1 MNSNFTIIDD
11 LKNRILVIDGAMGT
25 NIQNYMLKEEDYRGN
40 LLKDFNIDQKGN
52 NDLLSITKPEII
64 KSIHRGFLEAGAD
77 IIETNTLNSNKIS
90 QSDFKLENLVYELN
104 YQSAKIARELCEEFT
119 LKEGIKKYVAGSIGP
134 TNKMASLS
142 PDVEDPSLRSVTF
155 DELKSAYME
164 QIDALID
171 GGIDLILIETIFDS
185 LNARAAIIAANEV
198 FRVKNIIL
206 PIMISGTIAD
216 KSGRILSGQDILA
229 FANSMK
235 NENVI
240 SIGLN
245 CSFGAK
251 DLLPFIKELSDT
263 QDLFISV
270 YPNAGLPN
278 ELGFYDESPSMTASC
293 IEEML
298 KEGYL
303 NIVGGCCGTT
313 FKHIE
318 KIAKV
323 SKNYNPRK
331 INNIEKESVYCG
343 LEVTKANKNS
353 NFINIGER
361 TNVSGSAKFARLIKE
376 KKYEEALNIAKEQV
390 ENGAQIIDV
399 NFDDG
404 LLDSEFEM
412 ENFLKLLASDP
423 DIACKPIMIDSSR
436 WEVIEKGLKVIQGKH
451 IVNSISLKNGEEDFI
466 NKARIIKDFGAAV
479 VVMAFDENSQADSY
493 EKKINICKRA
503 YDLLVK
509 EVKFPAE
516 DIIFD
521 PNILAIA
528 TGIEEHNNYA
538 IDFINATK
546 WIKENLPYAKVSG
559 GVSNLSFSF
568 RGNNKIREAMHSVFL
583 YYAIKNGMDMGIVNP
598 GMIQIYDEIPKD
610 LLKLVEDVIFNKSED
625 ASEKLLEAA
634 NNYRSDNKKEELVKE
649 EWRNKSCKERLE
661 YSLVK
666 GITDYIEEDLNEALK
681 RYDKPLNIIEG
692 PLMDGMKRVGSLF
705 GDGKMFLPQVVK
717 SARVMKKGVSYLTPY
732 IDEDGDGN
740 FNKDGKILIA
750 TVKGDVHDIG
760 KNIVGVVLSCN
771 NFDVIDLGVMV
782 PCEEIINR
790 AIEEKV
796 DIIGLSGLITPSL
809 NEMSTV
815 AKEMEKRGLSIPLI
829 IGGATTSKVHTAL
842 KIDPNYSGPVIYG
855 FDASK
860 TVEICKTLVSKNRE
874 SFIKATKE
882 EYKKQRDNYGKTKQ
896 DYVSLEDARENKF
909 KINFDTENIM
919 KPNYLGVKTITDYK
933 IKDIRPFIDWS
944 FFFIAWGMKMKYPEV
959 LDDINYGEEARKL
972 FKDAN
977 KLLDELEN
985 NNIVNPK
992 GVFGLFKANSVGDD
1006 IEIYNDNDEV
1016 LERFNMFRQQ
1026 KKNESNIYL
1035 SLSDYIAEKESGIE
1049 DYIGAFIVTSGKEAK
1064 IYANE
1069 LRNNGDEYNSMLLNF
1084 ICDRL
1089 AEAFAEKLH
1098 LDIRRNYWGY
1108 AKDESLSYDEI
1119 LKGKYVGI
1127 RPAVGYP
1134 SIKDQKEIEKL
1145 FKVLN
1150 GEKVTGTKVT
1160 ESYMMDP
1167 PSSVCG
1173 LYFANRNAKYFDVY
1187 KIDEN
1192 QLKDYSNRNG
1202 STLDELKIRLPYILI

>member
-1 MNSNFTIIDD
+1 MKSNYKLIDD
-11 LKNRILVIDGAMGT
+11 LKERILVIDGAMGT
-25 NIQNYMLKEEDYRGN
+25 NIQNYMLSEEEFRGE
-40 LLKDFNIDQKGN
+40 LLKDFSTDQKGN
-52 NDLLSITKPEII
+52 NDLLSITKPEVIRD
-64 KSIHRGFLEAGAD
+64 IHRGFLEAGAD
-77 IIETNTLNSNKIS
+77 ILETNTLNSNRIS
-90 QSDFKLENLVYELN
+90 QSDFKLEELVYDLN
-104 YQSAKIARELCEEFT
+104 YKSAKIARELCDEFES
-119 LKEGIKKYVAGSIGP
+119 KDGKKRYVAGSVGP

-142 PDVEDPSLRSVTF
+142 PDVEDPSLRSITF
-155 DELKSAYME
+155 DDLKEAYKE
-164 QIDALID
+164 QVKALID
-171 GGIDLILIETIFDS
+171 GGVDIILVETIFDS
-185 LNARAAIIAANEV
+185 LNARAAIIAANEIY
-198 FRVKNIIL
+198 REKNKSL

-245 CSFGAK
+245 CSFGGRE
-251 DLLPFIKELSDT
+251 LLPFIKELSET

-278 ELGFYDESPSMTASC
+278 ELGFYDESPITTAKY

-298 KEGYL
+298 NEGYL

-318 KIAKV
+318 EIAKIV
-323 SKNYNPRK
+323 KKYKPREIK
-331 INNIEKESVYCG
+331 TKDIESVYCG
-343 LEVTKANKNS
+343 LEVTKSNLES

-361 TNVSGSAKFARLIKE
+361 TNVAGSAKFARLIRE
-376 KKYEEALNIAKEQV
+376 KKYEEALKIAKSQV

-412 ENFLKLLASDP
+412 ENFLKLIASDP
-423 DIACKPIMIDSSR
+423 DISSKPIMIDSSR

-451 IVNSISLKNGEEDFI
+451 IVNSISLKNGEEEFI
-466 NKARIIKDFGAAV
+466 RMANIIKEFGAAV
-479 VVMAFDENSQADSY
+479 VVMAFDEMGQADNY
-493 EKKINICKRA
+493 DKKIKICKRA
-503 YDLLVK
+503 YDILVNK
-509 EVKFPAE
+509 VNFPPE

-538 IDFINATK
+538 LDFINATK
-546 WIKENLPYAKVSG
+546 WIKENLPKAKVSG

-598 GMIQIYDEIPKD
+598 GMIQIYDEIPED
-610 LLKLVEDVIFNKSED
+610 LLKLVEDVVLNKSDD

-634 NNYRSDNKKEELVKE
+634 NNYKSDDKKEEENKE
-649 EWRNKSCKERLE
+649 NWRNLSCQDRLE

-666 GITDYIEEDLNEALK
+666 GITDYIENDLEEALK
-681 RYDKPLNIIEG
+681 IYDKALNIIEG
-692 PLMDGMKRVGSLF
+692 PLMEGMKRVGALF

-717 SARVMKKGVSYLTPY
+717 SARVMKKAVAFLTPY
-732 IDEDGDGN
+732 IDSDGAGTYK
-740 FNKDGKILIA
+740 KDGKVLIA

-760 KNIVGVVLSCN
+760 KNIVSVVLSCN
-771 NFDVIDLGVMV
+771 NFEVIDLGVMV
-782 PCEEIINR
+782 PCEEILNK

-809 NEMSTV
+809 NEMITV
-815 AKEMEKRGLSIPLI
+815 AKEMEKKGFKVPLI
-829 IGGATTSKVHTAL
+829 IGGATTSKIHTAL
-842 KIDPNYSGPVIYG
+842 KIDPNYSGGVIYG

-860 TVEICKTLVSKNRE
+860 TVEICKTLVSKNKEEFITFTKGDYSRIRE
-874 SFIKATKE
+874 NYSKAKQDFIKLE
-882 EYKKQRDNYGKTKQ
+882 EARDNKLKL
-896 DYVSLEDARENKF
+896 DWKNEEIK
-909 KINFDTENIM
+909 
-919 KPNYLGVKTITDYK
+919 KPNFLGVKVIENYTIK
-933 IKDIRPFIDWS
+933 EIRPYIDWS

-959 LDDINYGEEARKL
+959 LEDAKYGEEAKKL
-972 FKDAN
+972 FQDAN
-977 KLLDELEN
+977 KLLDELET
-985 NNIVNPK
+985 NNIVKPR

-1006 IEIYNDNDEV
+1006 IEIYDENNN
-1016 LERFNMFRQQ
+1016 LIETFNMFRQQ
-1026 KKNESNIYL
+1026 KKNDKNIYL
-1035 SLSDYIAEKESGIE
+1035 SLSDYIAPKETNIE
-1049 DYIGAFIVTSGKEAK
+1049 DYIGAFLATSGKEAK
-1064 IYANE
+1064 EYANK

-1098 LDIRRNYWGY
+1098 LDIRKKYWGY
-1108 AKDESLSYDEI
+1108 SENEDLTMDDI
-1119 LKGKYVGI
+1119 LKGNYIGI

-1134 SIKDQKEIEKL
+1134 SMKDQKEIEKI
-1145 FKVLN
+1145 FRVLN
-1150 GEKVTGTKVT
+1150 GENNTGATVT
-1160 ESYMMDP
+1160 ESYMIDP

-1173 LYFANRNAKYFDVY
+1173 LYFANKNSRYFDVY

-1192 QLKDYSNRNG
+1192 QLNDYSKRNNT
-1202 STLDELKIRLPYILI
+1202 SLNELKIRLPYLLI

>member
-1 MNSNFTIIDD
+1 MNSNFTIIED

-25 NIQNYMLKEEDYRGN
+25 NIQSYMLKEEDYRGE
-40 LLKDFNIDQKGN
+40 LLKNFNIDQKGN
-52 NDLLSITKPEII
+52 NDLLSITKPEVI

-90 QSDFKLENLVYELN
+90 QSDFNLENLVYELN
-104 YQSAKIARELCEEFT
+104 YQSAKIAKELCEEFT
-119 LKEGIKKYVAGSIGP
+119 LKDGKKKYVAGSVGP

-142 PDVEDPSLRSVTF
+142 PDVEDPSLRSITF
-155 DELKSAYME
+155 DELKSAYIE

-198 FRVKNIIL
+198 FKLKNITL

-245 CSFGAK
+245 CSFGAR
-251 DLLPFIKELSDT
+251 DLIPFVKELSDT
-263 QDLFISV
+263 QELFISV

-278 ELGFYDESPSMTASC
+278 ELGFYDESPDITANC
-293 IEEML
+293 IEEMI

-303 NIVGGCCGTT
+303 NMVGGCCGTT

-318 KIAKV
+318 EISKVAK
-323 SKNYNPRK
+323 KYKPRK
-331 INNIEKESVYCG
+331 IKNIEKESIYCG
-343 LEVTKANKNS
+343 LEVTKVNKNS

-361 TNVSGSAKFARLIKE
+361 TNVSGSAKFARLIRE
-376 KKYEEALNIAKEQV
+376 KKYEEALNIAKDQV
-390 ENGAQIIDV
+390 ENGAQVIDV

-412 ENFLKLLASDP
+412 ENFLKLLASEP
-423 DIACKPIMIDSSR
+423 DISCKPIMIDSSR

-466 NKARIIKDFGAAV
+466 NKAKIIKNFGAAV
-479 VVMAFDENSQADSY
+479 VVMAFDENGQADTY
-493 EKKINICKRA
+493 EKKIKICKRA
-503 YDLLVK
+503 YDLLVN

-538 IDFINATK
+538 LDFINATK
-546 WIKENLPYAKVSG
+546 WIKENLPHAKVSG

-583 YYAIKNGMDMGIVNP
+583 YHAIKNGMDMGIVNP

-610 LLKLVEDVIFNKSED
+610 LLELVENVIFNKSED

-634 NNYRSDNKKEELVKE
+634 NNYKSDNKKEELIKE
-649 EWRNKSCKERLE
+649 DWRKKSCKDRLE

-681 RYDKPLNIIEG
+681 IYDKPLNIIEG

-705 GDGKMFLPQVVK
+705 GEGKMFLPQVVK
-717 SARVMKKGVSYLTPY
+717 SARVMKKGVAYLTPY
-732 IDEDGDGN
+732 IDADGAGN
-740 FNKDGKILIA
+740 FAKDGKILIA

-760 KNIVGVVLSCN
+760 KNIVGVVLACN
-771 NFDVIDLGVMV
+771 NFEVIDLGVMV

-809 NEMSTV
+809 NEMITV
-815 AKEMEKRGLSIPLI
+815 AKEMEKKGLNIPLI

-842 KIDPNYSGPVIYG
+842 KIDPNYRGPVIYG

-860 TVEICKTLVSKNRE
+860 TVEICKTLVSKEKER
-874 SFIKATKE
+874 FIKATKE
-882 EYKKQRDNYGKTKQ
+882 EYKNQRDSYGKAKQ
-896 DYVSLEDARENKF
+896 DYVSLEEARENKL
-909 KINFDTENIM
+909 KINWEKENIK
-919 KPNYLGVKTITDYK
+919 KPNFLGVKTILDYT

-944 FFFIAWGMKMKYPEV
+944 FFFVAWGMKMKYPEV
-959 LDDINYGEEARKL
+959 LYDNNYGEEARKL

-985 NNIVNPK
+985 NNIVKPK
-992 GVFGLFKANSVGDD
+992 GVFGLFRANSVGDD
-1006 IEIYNDNDEV
+1006 IEIYNDNNEII
-1016 LERFNMFRQQ
+1016 ETFNMFRQQ
-1026 KKNESNIYL
+1026 KKNEKNMYL
-1035 SLSDYIAEKESGIE
+1035 SLSDYIADKESGIE
-1049 DYIGAFIVTSGKEAK
+1049 DYIGAFLVTSGKEAK
-1064 IYANE
+1064 LYANE
-1069 LRNNGDEYNSMLLNF
+1069 LRNKGDDYNSMLLNF

-1098 LDIRRNYWGY
+1098 LDIRKNYWGY
-1108 AKDESLSYDEI
+1108 SEDENLSYDD
-1119 LKGKYVGI
+1119 LFKGKYVGI

-1134 SIKDQKEIEKL
+1134 SIKDQKEIEKI
-1145 FKVLN
+1145 FKILN
-1150 GEKVTGTKVT
+1150 GEDVTGAKIT

-1167 PSSVCG
+1167 ASSVCG
-1173 LYFANRNAKYFDVY
+1173 LYFANKNTKYFDVY

-1202 STLDELKIRLPYILI
+1202 SSLDELKIRLPYILI

>member
-1 MNSNFTIIDD
+1 MKSNYKLIDD
-11 LKNRILVIDGAMGT
+11 LKERILVIDGAMGT
-25 NIQNYMLKEEDYRGN
+25 NIQNYMLSEEEFRGE
-40 LLKDFNIDQKGN
+40 LLKDFSTDQKGN
-52 NDLLSITKPEII
+52 NDLLSITKPEVIRD
-64 KSIHRGFLEAGAD
+64 IHRGFLEAGAD
-77 IIETNTLNSNKIS
+77 ILETNTLNSNRIS
-90 QSDFKLENLVYELN
+90 QSDFKLEELVYDLN
-104 YQSAKIARELCEEFT
+104 YKSAKIARELCDEFES
-119 LKEGIKKYVAGSIGP
+119 KDGKKRYVAGSVGP

-142 PDVEDPSLRSVTF
+142 PDVEDPSLRSITF
-155 DELKSAYME
+155 DDLKEAYKE
-164 QIDALID
+164 QVKALID
-171 GGIDLILIETIFDS
+171 GGVDIILVETIFDS
-185 LNARAAIIAANEV
+185 LNARAAIIAANEIY
-198 FRVKNIIL
+198 REKNKSL

-245 CSFGAK
+245 CSFGGRE
-251 DLLPFIKELSDT
+251 LLPFIKELSET

-278 ELGFYDESPSMTASC
+278 ELGFYDESPITTAKY

-298 KEGYL
+298 NEGYL

-318 KIAKV
+318 EIAKIV
-323 SKNYNPRK
+323 KKYKPREIK
-331 INNIEKESVYCG
+331 TKDIESVYCG
-343 LEVTKANKNS
+343 LEVTKSNLES

-361 TNVSGSAKFARLIKE
+361 TNVAGSAKFARLIRE
-376 KKYEEALNIAKEQV
+376 KKYEEALKIAKSQV

-412 ENFLKLLASDP
+412 ENFLKLIASDP
-423 DIACKPIMIDSSR
+423 DISSKPIMIDSSR

-451 IVNSISLKNGEEDFI
+451 IVNSISLKNGEEEFI
-466 NKARIIKDFGAAV
+466 RMANIIKEFGAAV
-479 VVMAFDENSQADSY
+479 VVMAFDEMGQADNY
-493 EKKINICKRA
+493 DKKIKICKRA
-503 YDLLVK
+503 YDILVNK
-509 EVKFPAE
+509 VNFPPE

-538 IDFINATK
+538 LDFINATK
-546 WIKENLPYAKVSG
+546 WIKENLPKAKVSG

-598 GMIQIYDEIPKD
+598 GMIQIYDEIPED
-610 LLKLVEDVIFNKSED
+610 LLKLVEDVVLNKSDD

-634 NNYRSDNKKEELVKE
+634 NNYKSDDKKEEENKE
-649 EWRNKSCKERLE
+649 NWRNLSCQDRLE

-666 GITDYIEEDLNEALK
+666 GITDYIENDLEEALK
-681 RYDKPLNIIEG
+681 IYDKALNIIEG
-692 PLMDGMKRVGSLF
+692 PLMEGMKRVGALF

-717 SARVMKKGVSYLTPY
+717 SARVMKKAVAFLTPY
-732 IDEDGDGN
+732 IDSDGAGTYK
-740 FNKDGKILIA
+740 KDGKVLIA

-760 KNIVGVVLSCN
+760 KNIVSVVLSCN
-771 NFDVIDLGVMV
+771 NFEVIDLGVMV
-782 PCEEIINR
+782 PCEEILNK

-809 NEMSTV
+809 NEMITV
-815 AKEMEKRGLSIPLI
+815 AKEMEKKGFKVPLI
-829 IGGATTSKVHTAL
+829 IGGATTSKIHTAL
-842 KIDPNYSGPVIYG
+842 KIDPNYSGGVIYG

-860 TVEICKTLVSKNRE
+860 TVEICKTLVSKNKEEFITFTKGDYSRIRE
-874 SFIKATKE
+874 NYSKAKQDFIKLE
-882 EYKKQRDNYGKTKQ
+882 EARDNKLKL
-896 DYVSLEDARENKF
+896 DWKNEEIK
-909 KINFDTENIM
+909 
-919 KPNYLGVKTITDYK
+919 KPNFLGVKVIENYTIK
-933 IKDIRPFIDWS
+933 EIRPYIDWS

-959 LDDINYGEEARKL
+959 LEDAKYGEEAKKL
-972 FKDAN
+972 FQDAN
-977 KLLDELEN
+977 KLLDELET
-985 NNIVNPK
+985 NNIVKPR

-1006 IEIYNDNDEV
+1006 IEIYDENNN
-1016 LERFNMFRQQ
+1016 LIETFNMFRQQ
-1026 KKNESNIYL
+1026 KKNDKNIYL
-1035 SLSDYIAEKESGIE
+1035 SLSDYIAPKETNIE
-1049 DYIGAFIVTSGKEAK
+1049 DYIGAFLATSGKEAK
-1064 IYANE
+1064 EYANK

-1098 LDIRRNYWGY
+1098 LDIRKKYWGY
-1108 AKDESLSYDEI
+1108 SENEDLTMDDI
-1119 LKGKYVGI
+1119 LKGNYIGI

-1134 SIKDQKEIEKL
+1134 SMKDQKEIEKI
-1145 FKVLN
+1145 FRVLN
-1150 GEKVTGTKVT
+1150 GENNTGATVT
-1160 ESYMMDP
+1160 ESYMIDP

-1173 LYFANRNAKYFDVY
+1173 LYFANKNSRYFDVY

-1192 QLKDYSNRNG
+1192 QLNDYSKRNNT
-1202 STLDELKIRLPYILI
+1202 SLNELKIRLPYY

>member
-25 NIQNYMLKEEDYRGN
+25 NIQSYMLKEEDYRGE
-40 LLKDFNIDQKGN
+40 LLKNFNIDQKGN
-52 NDLLSITKPEII
+52 NDLLSITKPEVI

-90 QSDFKLENLVYELN
+90 QSDFNLENLVYELN
-104 YQSAKIARELCEEFT
+104 YQSAKIAKELCEEFT
-119 LKEGIKKYVAGSIGP
+119 LKDGKKKYVAGSIGP

-142 PDVEDPSLRSVTF
+142 PDVEDPSLRSITF
-155 DELKSAYME
+155 DELKSAYIE

-198 FRVKNIIL
+198 FKLKNITL

-245 CSFGAK
+245 CSFGAR
-251 DLLPFIKELSDT
+251 DLIPFVKELSDT
-263 QDLFISV
+263 QELFISV

-278 ELGFYDESPSMTASC
+278 ELGFYDESPDITANC
-293 IEEML
+293 IEEMI

-303 NIVGGCCGTT
+303 NMVGGCCGTT

-318 KIAKV
+318 EISKVAK
-323 SKNYNPRK
+323 KYKPRK
-331 INNIEKESVYCG
+331 IKNIEKESIYCG
-343 LEVTKANKNS
+343 LEVTKVNKNS

-361 TNVSGSAKFARLIKE
+361 TNVSGSAKFARLIRE

-390 ENGAQIIDV
+390 ENGAQVIDV

-412 ENFLKLLASDP
+412 ENFLKLLASEP
-423 DIACKPIMIDSSR
+423 DISCKPIMIDSSR

-466 NKARIIKDFGAAV
+466 NKAKIIKNFGAAV
-479 VVMAFDENSQADSY
+479 VVMAFDENGQADTY
-493 EKKINICKRA
+493 EKKIKICKRA
-503 YDLLVK
+503 YDLLVN

-538 IDFINATK
+538 LDFINATK
-546 WIKENLPYAKVSG
+546 WIKENLPHAKVSG

-583 YYAIKNGMDMGIVNP
+583 YHAIKNGMDMGIVNP

-610 LLKLVEDVIFNKSED
+610 LLELVENVIFNKSKD

-634 NNYRSDNKKEELVKE
+634 NNYKSDNKKEELIKE
-649 EWRNKSCKERLE
+649 DWRKKSCKDRLE

-681 RYDKPLNIIEG
+681 IYDKPLNIIEG

-717 SARVMKKGVSYLTPY
+717 SARVMKKGVAYLTPY
-732 IDEDGDGN
+732 IDADGTGN
-740 FNKDGKILIA
+740 FAKDGKILIA

-760 KNIVGVVLSCN
+760 KNIVGVVLACN
-771 NFDVIDLGVMV
+771 NFEVIDLGVMV
-782 PCEEIINR
+782 SCEEIINR

-809 NEMSTV
+809 NEMITV
-815 AKEMEKRGLSIPLI
+815 AKEMEKKGLNIPLI

-860 TVEICKTLVSKNRE
+860 TVEICKTLVSKERE
-874 SFIKATKE
+874 RFIKATKE
-882 EYKKQRDNYGKTKQ
+882 EYKAQRDSYGKAKQ
-896 DYVSLEDARENKF
+896 DYVSLEGARENKL
-909 KINFDTENIM
+909 KINWEKENIK
-919 KPNYLGVKTITDYK
+919 KPNFLGVKTIVDYT

-944 FFFIAWGMKMKYPEV
+944 FFFVAWGMKMKYPEV
-959 LDDINYGEEARKL
+959 LYDNNYGEEARKL

-985 NNIVNPK
+985 NNIVKPK
-992 GVFGLFKANSVGDD
+992 GVFGLFRANSVGDD
-1006 IEIYNDNDEV
+1006 IEIYNDNNEII
-1016 LERFNMFRQQ
+1016 ETFNMFRQQ
-1026 KKNESNIYL
+1026 KKNEKNMYL
-1035 SLSDYIAEKESGIE
+1035 SLSDYIADKESGIE
-1049 DYIGAFIVTSGKEAK
+1049 DYIGAFLVTSGKEAK
-1064 IYANE
+1064 LYANE
-1069 LRNNGDEYNSMLLNF
+1069 LRNKGDDYNSMLLNF

-1098 LDIRRNYWGY
+1098 LDIRKNYWGY
-1108 AKDESLSYDEI
+1108 SEDENLSYDD
-1119 LKGKYVGI
+1119 LFKGKYVGI

-1134 SIKDQKEIEKL
+1134 SIKDQKEIEKI
-1145 FKVLN
+1145 FKILN
-1150 GEKVTGTKVT
+1150 GEDVTGAKVT

-1167 PSSVCG
+1167 TSSVCG
-1173 LYFANRNAKYFDVY
+1173 LYFANKNAKYFDVY

-1202 STLDELKIRLPYILI
+1202 SSLDELKIRLPYILI

>member
-361 TNVSGSAKFARLIKE
+361 TNISGSAKFARLIKE
-376 KKYEEALNIAKEQV
+376 KKYEEALNIAKEKV

-479 VVMAFDENSQADSY
+479 VVMAFDENGQADSY

-732 IDEDGDGN
+732 IDEDGNGN

-809 NEMSTV
+809 NEMINV

-842 KIDPNYSGPVIYG
+842 KIDPNYSAPVIYG

-972 FKDAN
+972 FEDAN

-1134 SIKDQKEIEKL
+1134 SIKDQKEIEKI

>member
-25 NIQNYMLKEEDYRGN
+25 NIQSYMLKEEDYRGE
-40 LLKDFNIDQKGN
+40 LLKNFNIDQKGN
-52 NDLLSITKPEII
+52 NDLLSITKPEVI

-90 QSDFKLENLVYELN
+90 QSDFNLENLVYELN
-104 YQSAKIARELCEEFT
+104 YQSAKIAKELCEEFT
-119 LKEGIKKYVAGSIGP
+119 LKDEKKKYVAGSVGP

-142 PDVEDPSLRSVTF
+142 PDVEDPSLRSITF
-155 DELKSAYME
+155 DELKSAYIE

-198 FRVKNIIL
+198 FKLKNITL

-245 CSFGAK
+245 CSFGAR
-251 DLLPFIKELSDT
+251 DLIPFVKELSDT
-263 QDLFISV
+263 QELFISV

-278 ELGFYDESPSMTASC
+278 ELGFYDESPDITANC
-293 IEEML
+293 IEEMI

-303 NIVGGCCGTT
+303 NMVGGCCGTT

-318 KIAKV
+318 EISKVAK
-323 SKNYNPRK
+323 KYKPRK
-331 INNIEKESVYCG
+331 IKNIEKESIYCG
-343 LEVTKANKNS
+343 LEVTKVNKNF

-361 TNVSGSAKFARLIKE
+361 TNVSGSAKFARLIRE

-390 ENGAQIIDV
+390 ENGAQVIDV

-412 ENFLKLLASDP
+412 ENFLKLLASEP
-423 DIACKPIMIDSSR
+423 DISCKPIMIDSSR

-466 NKARIIKDFGAAV
+466 NKAKIIKNFGAAV
-479 VVMAFDENSQADSY
+479 VVMAFDENGQADTY
-493 EKKINICKRA
+493 EKKIKICKRA
-503 YDLLVK
+503 YDLLVN

-538 IDFINATK
+538 LDFINATK
-546 WIKENLPYAKVSG
+546 WIKENLPHAKVSG

-583 YYAIKNGMDMGIVNP
+583 YHAIKNGMDMGIVNP

-610 LLKLVEDVIFNKSED
+610 LLELVENVIFNKSKD

-634 NNYRSDNKKEELVKE
+634 NNYKSDNKKEELIKE
-649 EWRNKSCKERLE
+649 DWRKKSCKDRLE

-681 RYDKPLNIIEG
+681 IYDKPLNIIEG

-717 SARVMKKGVSYLTPY
+717 SARVMKKGVAYLTPY
-732 IDEDGDGN
+732 IDADGTGN
-740 FNKDGKILIA
+740 FAKDGKILIA

-760 KNIVGVVLSCN
+760 KNIVGVVLACN
-771 NFDVIDLGVMV
+771 NFEVIDLGVMV
-782 PCEEIINR
+782 SCEEIINR

-809 NEMSTV
+809 NEMITV
-815 AKEMEKRGLSIPLI
+815 AKEMEKKGLNIPLI

-860 TVEICKTLVSKNRE
+860 TVEICKTLVSKERE
-874 SFIKATKE
+874 RFIKATKE
-882 EYKKQRDNYGKTKQ
+882 EYKAQRDSYGKAKQ
-896 DYVSLEDARENKF
+896 DYVSLEGARENKL
-909 KINFDTENIM
+909 KINWEKENIK
-919 KPNYLGVKTITDYK
+919 KPNFLGVKTIVDYT

-944 FFFIAWGMKMKYPEV
+944 FFFVAWGMKMKYPEV
-959 LDDINYGEEARKL
+959 LYDNNYGEEARKL

-985 NNIVNPK
+985 NNIVKPK
-992 GVFGLFKANSVGDD
+992 GVFGLFRANSVGDD
-1006 IEIYNDNDEV
+1006 IEIYNDNNEII
-1016 LERFNMFRQQ
+1016 ETFNMFRQQ
-1026 KKNESNIYL
+1026 KKNEKNMYL
-1035 SLSDYIAEKESGIE
+1035 SLSDYIADKESGIE
-1049 DYIGAFIVTSGKEAK
+1049 DYIGAFLVTSGKEAK
-1064 IYANE
+1064 LYANE
-1069 LRNNGDEYNSMLLNF
+1069 LRNKGDDYNSMLLNF

-1098 LDIRRNYWGY
+1098 LDIRKNYWGY
-1108 AKDESLSYDEI
+1108 SEDENLSYDD
-1119 LKGKYVGI
+1119 LFKGKYVGI

-1134 SIKDQKEIEKL
+1134 SIKDQKEIEKI
-1145 FKVLN
+1145 FKILN
-1150 GEKVTGTKVT
+1150 GEDVTGAKVT

-1167 PSSVCG
+1167 TSSVCG
-1173 LYFANRNAKYFDVY
+1173 LYFANKNAKYFDVY

-1202 STLDELKIRLPYILI
+1202 SSLDELKIRLPYILI

>member
-361 TNVSGSAKFARLIKE
+361 TNISGSAKFARLIKE

-479 VVMAFDENSQADSY
+479 VVMAFDENGQADSY

-732 IDEDGDGN
+732 IDEDGNGN

-809 NEMSTV
+809 NEMINV
-815 AKEMEKRGLSIPLI
+815 AKEMEKRGVSIPLI

-972 FKDAN
+972 FEDAN

-1134 SIKDQKEIEKL
+1134 SIKDQKEIEKI

>member
-1 MNSNFTIIDD
+1 MNSDFTIIDE
-11 LKNRILVIDGAMGT
+11 LKNKILIIDGAMGT
-25 NIQNYMLKEEDYRGN
+25 NIQNYMLSEKDFRGN
-40 LLKDFNIDQKGN
+40 LLKDFSIDQKGN
-52 NDLLSITKPEII
+52 NDLLSLTKPEVIRN
-64 KSIHRGFLEAGAD
+64 IHLGFLEAGAD

-90 QSDFKLENLVYELN
+90 QSDFHLEDLVYQLN
-104 YQSAKIARELCEEFT
+104 YESAKIARDLCDEFT
-119 LKEGIKKYVAGSIGP
+119 LKDGRKRYVAGSIGP

-155 DELKSAYME
+155 DELREAYKE
-164 QIDALID
+164 QISALID
-171 GGIDLILIETIFDS
+171 GGIDIVLIETIFDS

-198 FRVKNIIL
+198 YKEKNKCL

-229 FANSMK
+229 FANSMR
-235 NENVI
+235 NENII

-251 DLLPFIKELSDT
+251 DLIPFIKELADT

-298 KEGYL
+298 KENCL

-318 KIAKV
+318 EISKVAK
-323 SKNYNPRK
+323 KYTPRK
-331 INNIEKESVYCG
+331 LKEKKIESVYCG
-343 LEVTKANKNS
+343 LEVTKANENS

-361 TNVSGSAKFARLIKE
+361 TNISGSAKFARLIKE
-376 KKYEEALNIAKEQV
+376 KKYEDALKIAKAQV
-390 ENGAQIIDV
+390 ENGAQIIDI

-404 LLDSEFEM
+404 LLDSDYEM

-423 DIACKPIMIDSSR
+423 DISSKPIMIDSSR

-466 NKARIIKDFGAAV
+466 NKANIIKDFGAAV
-479 VVMAFDENSQADSY
+479 VVMAFDESGQADNY
-493 EKKINICKRA
+493 EKRIKICKRA
-503 YDLLVK
+503 YDLLVN
-509 EVKFPAE
+509 EVKFPPE

-538 IDFINATK
+538 VDFINATK
-546 WIKENLPYAKVSG
+546 WIKDNLPYAKVSG

-583 YYAIKNGMDMGIVNP
+583 YYSIKNGMDMGIINP
-598 GMIQIYDEIPKD
+598 GMIQIYDEIPKE
-610 LLKLVEDVIFNKSED
+610 LLTLVEDVIFNRNED
-625 ASEKLLEAA
+625 AGEKLLEAA
-634 NNYRSDNKKEELVKE
+634 DNYKSDGKKEELNKE
-649 EWRNKSCKERLE
+649 EWRNLSCKERLE

-666 GITDYIEEDLNEALK
+666 GITDYIEEDLDEALNL
-681 RYDKPLNIIEG
+681 YDKALNIIEG

-717 SARVMKKGVSYLTPY
+717 SARVMKKAVAFLTPY
-732 IDEDGDGN
+732 IDKDGAGTYK
-740 FNKDGKILIA
+740 KDGKILIA

-771 NFDVIDLGVMV
+771 NFEVIDLGVMV
-782 PCEEIINR
+782 PCEEILKR
-790 AIEEKV
+790 VIEEKV

-809 NEMSTV
+809 NEMITV
-815 AKEMEKRGLSIPLI
+815 AKEMEKRGFKTPLI

-860 TVEICKTLVSKNRE
+860 TVEICKTLVSKD
-874 SFIKATKE
+874 KE
-882 EYKKQRDNYGKTKQ
+882 EFVKSTRENYKKQRDNYNKAKQ
-896 DYVSLEDARENKF
+896 DYVTIEEARNNKL
-909 KINFDTENIM
+909 KLDWKTENIK
-919 KPNYLGVKTITDYK
+919 KPNFIGVKVIEDYS

-959 LDDINYGEEARKL
+959 LEDINYGKEARKL
-972 FKDAN
+972 FNDAN
-977 KLLDELEN
+977 KLLDELET
-985 NNIVNPK
+985 NNIVRPK
-992 GVFGLFKANSVGDD
+992 GVFGLFKANSNGND
-1006 IEIYNDNDEV
+1006 IEIYDDNNAVIET
-1016 LERFNMFRQQ
+1016 FNMFRQQ
-1026 KKNESNIYL
+1026 RKNEKDIYL
-1035 SLSDYIAEKESGIE
+1035 SLSDYIAPKDSNIE
-1049 DYIGAFIVTSGKEAK
+1049 DYIGAFLATSGKEAK
-1064 IYANE
+1064 EYANN
-1069 LRNNGDEYNSMLLNF
+1069 LRDNGDDYTSMLLNF

-1098 LDIRRNYWGY
+1098 QDIRKNYWGY
-1108 AKDESLSYDEI
+1108 VAEENLSFDD
-1119 LKGKYVGI
+1119 LLRGKYIGI

-1134 SIKDQKEIEKL
+1134 SIKDQKEIEKI
-1145 FKVLN
+1145 FKVLD
-1150 GEKVTGTKVT
+1150 GESVTGARVT
-1160 ESYMMDP
+1160 ENYMIDP

-1173 LYFANRNAKYFDVY
+1173 LYFANDNAKYFDVY
-1187 KIDEN
+1187 KIDEK
-1192 QLKDYSNRNG
+1192 QLEDYAKRNG
-1202 STLDELKIRLPYILI
+1202 SSLEELKIRLPYILV